1 MNQFRPANQT
11 DGPARR
17 RLRIVFILMG
27 VALVVISGRLVQL
40 QLVRGA
46 ELAQQARGQQVTRVP
61 LVGLRGTIY
70 DRNGIPLALDR
81 ESPTAFAAPNEIE
94 PEEKGRVAEELAGIL
109 GLSAEDT
116 RRLLERDSYFVW
128 LSRHLDAETADRLR
142 QASLPGVYVRQEPS
156 RLYPLGRTAAH
167 VLGFV
172 GIDHQGLEGME
183 LAYDDLLSGE
193 PGWTLKVRDALGRPL
208 YPLDE
213 PSAASYASGEPS
225 EASYAPGKTLQPP
238 QRGNDL
244 RLTIDSRFQH
254 IVDRELAYAVE
265 RSNGRG
271 GMAVMLDPD
280 TGDVLAL
287 SNYPFFDPNRFGE
300 YPSWVRR
307 NRIVTDVYEPGSTFK
322 VFTLAAALEE
332 GLVTPQTVFD
342 TPGETYVTGRRIR
355 DSLPHDPRLTATQI
369 IERSSNVGIL
379 QIGLKVGRDKLR
391 DYLGKFGFGALTGL
405 EIPGEVRG
413 ILRPASE
420 WYPLDTACASFG
432 QGVAVTAIQLVRAY
446 AVIANGGWL
455 VQPSIVSRENSRK
468 PRPRRVISPET
479 AAALREILIGAVERG
494 LGKDARGSGYTI
506 GGKTGTAQKVGEGGY
521 LEGKHYIAS
530 FIGFA
535 PAQDPAL
542 VLLIIVDE
550 PRPIYGGG
558 PVCGPAFARIV
569 RQVLALEGVSAPGG
583 ATARLVRAD
592 SPEVPCST
600 PSAAGSPLNLLGLN
614 ARKAAAVLA
623 ARGVPVEM
631 HGSGRVVAVS
641 TGGDALSVQLAGSR

>member
-1 MNQFRPANQT
+1 MNQFHPAHDS
-11 DGPARR
+11 DGTARR

-27 VALVVISGRLVQL
+27 VALIVISGRLVQL

-46 ELAQQARGQQVTRVP
+46 DLALQARGQQVIRVP

-70 DRNGIPLALDR
+70 DRNGIPMALDR
-81 ESPTAFAAPNEIE
+81 ESPTAFVAPNEIK
-94 PEEKGRVAEELAGIL
+94 PEEKDRVAEGLVKIL
-109 GLSAEDT
+109 GLPLEDT
-116 RRLLERDSYFVW
+116 RRLLDRNSYFEW
-128 LSRHLDAETADRLR
+128 LSRHLDAETADILR
-142 QASLPGVYVRQEPS
+142 RASLPGVYVRLEPS

-172 GIDHQGLEGME
+172 GVDHQGLEGME
-183 LAYDDLLSGE
+183 LAYEDRLSGE

-213 PSAASYASGEPS
+213 PS
-225 EASYAPGKTLQPP
+225 EASYAPGKTQQPP
-238 QRGNDL
+238 QRGDDL

-271 GMAVMLDPD
+271 GMAVMLNPD
-280 TGDVLAL
+280 TGEVLAL

-300 YPSWVRR
+300 YPTWVRR

-342 TPGETYVTGRRIR
+342 TPPETYVTGRRIR
-355 DSLPHDPRLTATQI
+355 DSLPHDPRLTAAQI

-379 QIGLKVGRDKLR
+379 QIGLKVGREKLH
-391 DYLGKFGFGALTGL
+391 DYLEKFGFGALTGL
-405 EIPGEVRG
+405 DMPGEVRG
-413 ILRPASE
+413 ILRPASD

-432 QGVAVTAIQLVRAY
+432 QGIAVTPIQLVRAY

-455 VQPSIVSRENSRK
+455 VQPSIVSDDDSRK
-468 PRPRRVISPET
+468 PHPRRVISPET
-479 AAALREILIGAVERG
+479 AAALREILVGSVERG
-494 LGKDARGSGYTI
+494 LGKDALGSGYTV
-506 GGKTGTAQKVGEGGY
+506 GGKTGTAQKIGEMGY
-521 LEGKHYIAS
+521 LAGKRYIAS

-558 PVCGPAFARIV
+558 PVCGDV
-569 RQVLALEGVSAPGG
+569 GN
-583 ATARLVRAD
+583 
-592 SPEVPCST
+592 
-600 PSAAGSPLNLLGLN
+600 PLNLLGLN
-614 ARKAAAVLA
+614 ARRTAAALA
-623 ARGVPVEM
+623 ARGAPVEM
-631 HGSGRVVAVS
+631 RGSGRVVSVS
-641 TGGDALSVQLAGSR
+641 NGVDALSVRLAGSR

>member
-1 MNQFRPANQT
+1 
-11 DGPARR
+11 
-17 RLRIVFILMG
+17 MG

-46 ELAQQARGQQVTRVP
+46 QLSEKARGQQVARVP

-81 ESPTAFAAPNEIE
+81 ESPTAFAAPNEIK
-94 PEEKGRVAEELAGIL
+94 PEDRGRVADELATIL
-109 GLSAEDT
+109 GLPAQDT

-128 LSRHLDAETADRLR
+128 LSRHLDAETADGLR
-142 QASLPGVYVRQEPS
+142 RASLPGVYVRQEPS

-172 GIDHQGLEGME
+172 GVDHQGLEGME
-183 LAYDDLLSGE
+183 FAYDDHLSGE

-208 YPLDE
+208 YPADE
-213 PSAASYASGEPS
+213 PSGASYAFGE
-225 EASYAPGKTLQPP
+225 TQQPP
-238 QRGNDL
+238 QCGDDL

-280 TGDVLAL
+280 TGEVLAL
-287 SNYPFFDPNRFGE
+287 SNYPFFDPNNFGE

-307 NRIVTDVYEPGSTFK
+307 NRIVTDMYEPGSTFK

-342 TPGETYVTGRRIR
+342 TPPETYVTGRRIR
-355 DSLPHDPRLTATQI
+355 DSLPHDARLTATQI

-379 QIGLKVGRDKLR
+379 QIGLKVGREKLH
-391 DYLGKFGFGALTGL
+391 DYMGRFGFGALTGL

-432 QGVAVTAIQLVRAY
+432 QGVAVTAIQLARAY

-455 VQPSIVSRENSRK
+455 VQPNIVSNEDTRR
-468 PRPRRVISPET
+468 PRPTRVISPET
-479 AAALREILIGAVERG
+479 AAALREILVGAVERG
-494 LGKDARGSGYTI
+494 LGKDARGSGYTV
-506 GGKTGTAQKVGEGGY
+506 GGKTGTAQKVGEEGY
-521 LEGKHYIAS
+521 LAGKRYIAS
-530 FIGFA
+530 FVGFA

-550 PRPIYGGG
+550 PKPIYGGG

-569 RQVLALEGVSAPGG
+569 KQVLALEGVSAPGG

-592 SPEVPCST
+592 SPEVPCAAA
-600 PSAAGSPLNLLGLN
+600 PAAGSPLNLLGLN
-614 ARKAAAVLA
+614 ARKAASALA
-623 ARGVPVEM
+623 AGGVPESSTHRWRVEM
-631 HGSGRVVAVS
+631 YGSGRVAAVS
-641 TGGDALSVQLAGSR
+641 TGGSILSVRLAGSR

>member
-1 MNQFRPANQT
+1 MNQFRPIHDS
-11 DGPARR
+11 DGTARK
-17 RLRIVFILMG
+17 RLRVVFILMG

-46 ELAQQARGQQVTRVP
+46 ELSEKARGQQVTRVP

-81 ESPTAFAAPNEIE
+81 EAPTAFAAPNEIK
-94 PEEKGRVAEELAGIL
+94 PEDKGRVADELARIL
-109 GLSAEDT
+109 GLPAQDT

-128 LSRHLDAETADRLR
+128 LSRHLDAEAADSLR
-142 QASLPGVYVRQEPS
+142 RASLPGVYVRQEPS

-167 VLGFV
+167 ILGFV
-172 GIDHQGLEGME
+172 GVDHQGLEGME
-183 LAYDDLLSGE
+183 LAYDGHLSGE

-208 YPLDE
+208 YALDE
-213 PSAASYASGEPS
+213 PNGASDAFGE
-225 EASYAPGKTLQPP
+225 TQQPP
-238 QRGNDL
+238 QSGEDL

-265 RSNGRG
+265 RSNGRS

-280 TGDVLAL
+280 TGEVLAL
-287 SNYPFFDPNRFGE
+287 SNYPFFDPNNFGE

-342 TPGETYVTGRRIR
+342 TPPETYVTGRRIR
-355 DSLPHDPRLTATQI
+355 DSLPHDPQLTATQI

-379 QIGLKVGRDKLR
+379 QIGLKVGREKLH
-391 DYLGKFGFGALTGL
+391 DYLGRFGFGSVTGL
-405 EIPGEVRG
+405 EFPGEVRG

-432 QGVAVTAIQLVRAY
+432 QGVAVTALQLVRAY

-455 VQPSIVSRENSRK
+455 VQPSIVSGGDSRR
-468 PRPRRVISPET
+468 PRPTRVISPET
-479 AAALREILIGAVERG
+479 AAALREILVGAVERG
-494 LGKDARGSGYTI
+494 LAKDAKGSGYTV
-506 GGKTGTAQKVGEGGY
+506 GGKTGTAQKVGERGY
-521 LEGKHYIAS
+521 LAGKHYIAS

-535 PAQDPAL
+535 PAQDPVL

-550 PRPIYGGG
+550 PSPIYGGG

-569 RQVLALEGVSAPGG
+569 KQVLALEGVSAPGG

-592 SPEVPCST
+592 SPEVPCT
-600 PSAAGSPLNLLGLN
+600 AAPAAGSPLNLLGLN
-614 ARKAAAVLA
+614 ARKAASALA
-623 ARGVPVEM
+623 SGGVPVEM
-631 HGSGRVVAVS
+631 YGSGRVAAVS
-641 TGGDALSVQLAGSR
+641 TDGDTLSVRLAGSR